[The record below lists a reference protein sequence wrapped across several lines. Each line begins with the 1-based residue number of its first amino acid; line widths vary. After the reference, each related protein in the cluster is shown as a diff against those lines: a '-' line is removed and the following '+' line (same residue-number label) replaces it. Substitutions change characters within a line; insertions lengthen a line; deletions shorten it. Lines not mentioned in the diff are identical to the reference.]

1 MNVGMRRA
9 CICDYD
15 FVNKKQ
21 FPFEAATIFFPRLE
35 CAANIRLKLV
45 EVALPQFIK
54 AGGITGS
61 TKASIA
67 GIPEDVPQR
76 QWDYPGRLIKC
87 CYGKV

>member
-1 MNVGMRRA
+1 VQPTSG
-9 CICDYD
+9 
-15 FVNKKQ
+15 K
-21 FPFEAATIFFPRLE
+21 
-35 CAANIRLKLV
+35 KLV

-76 QWDYPGRLIKC
+76 QWDYPLVGASSNVVMERFN
-87 CYGKV
+87 